1 MTKYTCYSESD
12 EIKRIYHEGTK
23 VYHIYKGTQRVWR
36 DRKFD
41 KEQVVF
47 ESSSATTTSIDLD
60 NGIYDIIC
68 VGGGGAA
75 AMRGVYD
82 DRGYGWGGG
91 SGSAFVG
98 RVSLPAGTYTIT
110 VGSANNNTK
119 VQSSDTQ
126 TSNPTDTTTHDSS
139 ISGVVICRGGGSGHY
154 NPSYVGAAGASPI
167 IDSSIIVSTTLN
179 SAGKAGSYNSGGK
192 GSAAAAVCNG
202 GASVYNS
209 YGRGQGCRTSEYARK
224 RSWINGTNGYVKIVY
239 VEDNE

>member
-1 MTKYTCYSESD
+1 MTQYTCYSGSD
-12 EIKRIYHEGTK
+12 EIKRIYHENTK
-23 VYHIYKGTQRVWR
+23 VYHIYKGAQRVWR

-41 KEQVVF
+41 KEQIIF

-60 NGIYDIIC
+60 NGIYDIVC

-91 SGSAFVG
+91 SGGAFVG

-119 VQSSDTQ
+119 PQGGNTN
-126 TSNPTDTTTHDSS
+126 TLNPDDMTTHDSS
-139 ISGVVICRGGGSGHY
+139 ISDVVICGGGGSGHY
-154 NPSYVGAAGASPI
+154 SPNYVGAAGAAPI
-167 IDSSIIVSTTLN
+167 IDDSIIISTTLN
-179 SAGKAGSYNSGGK
+179 SAGNAGNYNSGGK
-192 GSAAAAVCNG
+192 GSAAPAVCAG
-202 GASVYNS
+202 GASVYND
-209 YGRGQGCRTSEYARK
+209 YGRGQGCRTSEYAFN
-224 RSWINGTNGYVKIVY
+224 RSWINGSNGYVKIVY